1 MPTTEALPKPDTGA
15 IPQGALDESF
25 SEIEGLDDTKPTEP
39 EKPKPAAKVEP
50 EKKPEPPKKPEPT
63 DEFSEPDQPTPPEK
77 KAEKPPDK
85 PIKIPELR
93 VAFEKAKSRISELEA
108 QIEQAK
114 TATPTADPEKPK
126 LQSQVQ
132 ERDQKIEALERR
144 IAEQEKVIQFADYQS
159 SDEYKSKYETPYTDA
174 FKRALSD
181 FEQLT
186 VTITDSDGNQT
197 ARKATVNDLLAL
209 QNMPLGEVDALAE
222 GMFGKSAPRVIRHV
236 EHLRDLAEAKNA
248 ALTNAQK
255 AAQEKRTQLTEQA
268 KVESEKRVQLWND
281 TNKKLAE
288 KFPQWYAQ
296 IEGDKEGNEIL
307 ARDQSL
313 VDKAFSGAPMPLET
327 RVNLDA
333 NIRNRAA
340 GFGRL
345 ALLYKRAQAEIKALK
360 ETVKQYEGSEPPAG
374 DTKKGEKPAKYA
386 NWLDEAGA
394 EIEALNK

>member
-1 MPTTEALPKPDTGA
+1 MPPTEAPPKPDTGA

-50 EKKPEPPKKPEPT
+50 EKKPESPKKPEPT

-174 FKRALSD
+174 FKRALSE

-186 VTITDSDGNQT
+186 VTITDADGNQT

-222 GMFGKSAPRVIRHV
+222 GMFGKSAPP
-236 EHLRDLAEAKNA
+236 RDTACRAF
-248 ALTNAQK
+248 T
-255 AAQEKRTQLTEQA
+255 RPG
-268 KVESEKRVQLWND
+268 RVQERRADQRPESGSGKADATDRASEGRVGEARQTVERHQQAISREIPEMVW
-281 TNKKLAE
+281 TNRRR
-288 KFPQWYAQ
+288 Q
-296 IEGDKEGNEIL
+296 
-307 ARDQSL
+307 
-313 VDKAFSGAPMPLET
+313 
-327 RVNLDA
+327 
-333 NIRNRAA
+333 
-340 GFGRL
+340 GR
-345 ALLYKRAQAEIKALK
+345 
-360 ETVKQYEGSEPPAG
+360 
-374 DTKKGEKPAKYA
+374 
-386 NWLDEAGA
+386 
-394 EIEALNK
+394 